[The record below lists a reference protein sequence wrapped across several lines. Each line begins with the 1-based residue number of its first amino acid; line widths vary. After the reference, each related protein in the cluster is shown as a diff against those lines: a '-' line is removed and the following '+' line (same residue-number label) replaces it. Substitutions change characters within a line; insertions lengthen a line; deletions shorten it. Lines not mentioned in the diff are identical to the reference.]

1 MIIVTGA
8 AGFIGS
14 NLVAGLNDMGRD
26 DIVLVDRLGH
36 DGKWRNI
43 AKRRF
48 LDFVFPED
56 LESRLAAL
64 PRADAVFHMG
74 GISSTTATDADEIVR
89 TNFQLPAR
97 LWDWCTRTG
106 TPFIYASSAA
116 TYGNGA
122 VGFDDLESPDHLDNL
137 RPLNLYGWSK
147 HAFDRWSLARSAE
160 GQAPPFW
167 AGLKFFNVFGPNEY
181 HKGDMQSL
189 VAKNFRGIA
198 AGEPVTLFKSHRAD
212 FRDGE
217 QLRDFVYVA
226 DCVAVMLWLLEQRPS
241 AGLFNLGT
249 GQARSFADLMRA
261 TGKALGREV
270 ALQFRDMPEAIR
282 PNYQYFTQANMQKL
296 RAVGYA
302 RSFHSL
308 EEGVADYVARFLAR
322 DDIYL

>member
-14 NLVAGLNDMGRD
+14 NLVAGLNETGRD

-56 LESRLAAL
+56 LEGRLSSL
-64 PRADAVFHMG
+64 DRADAVFHMG

-89 TNFQLPAR
+89 TNFQLSAR
-97 LWDWCTRTG
+97 LWDWCARSG

-116 TYGNGA
+116 TYGNGSA
-122 VGFDDLESPDHLDNL
+122 GFDDLESVEHLAKL

-147 HAFDRWSLARSAE
+147 HAFDRWALARSAE
-160 GQAPPFW
+160 GHAPPFW

-189 VAKNFRGIA
+189 VAKNFRSIA
-198 AGEPVTLFKSHRAD
+198 AGESVTLFKSHRAD

-226 DCVAVMLWLLEQRPS
+226 DCVAVMLWLLEQRPRP
-241 AGLFNLGT
+241 GLFNLGT
-249 GQARSFADLMRA
+249 GRARSFADLMHA
-261 TGKALGREV
+261 TGRALGKEV
-270 ALQFRDMPEAIR
+270 AFEFRDMPEAIR
-282 PNYQYFTQANMQKL
+282 PNYQYFTEANMQKL
-296 RAVGYA
+296 RVAGYA
-302 RSFHSL
+302 RGFHSL
-308 EEGVADYVARFLAR
+308 EEGVADYVAHFLAT
-322 DDIYL
+322 DDAYR